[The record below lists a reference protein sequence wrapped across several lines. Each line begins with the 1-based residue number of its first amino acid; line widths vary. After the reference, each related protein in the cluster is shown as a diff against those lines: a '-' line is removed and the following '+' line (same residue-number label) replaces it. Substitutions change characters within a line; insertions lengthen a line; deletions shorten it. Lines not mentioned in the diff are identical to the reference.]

1 MEQNTLIILVATSYA
16 LFFAVV
22 VAVFEV
28 RLAILQKRHIDK
40 IKPYGQRGI
49 NRLCRQLRF
58 FIRIIFLL
66 MILGSM
72 ASIYFLV

>member
-16 LFFAVV
+16 LFFAIV
-22 VAVFEV
+22 VAIFEV
-28 RLAILQKRHIDK
+28 RLSILYKRHIDK

-49 NRLCRQLRF
+49 KRINGQLRF
-58 FIRIIFLL
+58 FVRIIFFL